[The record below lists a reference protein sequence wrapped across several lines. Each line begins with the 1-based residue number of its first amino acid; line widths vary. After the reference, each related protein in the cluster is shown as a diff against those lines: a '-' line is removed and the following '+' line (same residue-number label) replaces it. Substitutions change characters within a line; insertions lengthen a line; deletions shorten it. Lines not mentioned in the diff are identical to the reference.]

1 MNYLLKLTIVILL
14 GMSNLTYG
22 QTQRKNIV
30 IIISDDHAY
39 QAIGAYGS
47 TFASTPNIDRL
58 AKEGTLFTKAYVT
71 NSICGPSRAT
81 LLTGKYSHKNGFKDN
96 ETSNFDHGQD
106 LFVKRL
112 QQAGYKT
119 SWIGKQHLGNEP
131 QGFDYASILIGQG
144 HYFNPDF
151 INMDGTIE
159 RVEGYVS
166 DIVTTKATSW
176 LDTLDKTA
184 PFCLIIG
191 HKATHRTWM
200 PDPRD
205 FGKHDE
211 VEIALPETFYDAYE
225 GREAAQVQEMSIAK
239 DMQMGYDLKM
249 YKSPS
254 DMRKDGNFARM
265 TEEQFNQYVA
275 YYKPIQEELEASGL
289 SGRALAEWK
298 YKRYMIDYLNT
309 AESMDRNIG
318 VLLDYLDQHDL
329 ADNTLVVYLSDQGF
343 YMGEHGWFDK
353 RFMYEE
359 SFRTPMLA
367 RLPGVIEPNT
377 TTEAMVMNVDI
388 APTLLELAQVEK
400 PQDMQGVSFFS
411 ILKDN
416 KSKVRDQMYYHYY
429 ENGEHAVSP
438 HFGVSDGRYKLIR
451 FYKRVDGWELFDLE
465 KDPNELS
472 NVYGQRRYRKV
483 QKKMEDILK
492 AEIRRLEDEEAS
504 EILNSKN

>member
-1 MNYLLKLTIVILL
+1 MNYLLSLVTAILL
-14 GMSNLTYG
+14 GTVNLTYVHA
-22 QTQRKNIV
+22 QRKNIV
-30 IIISDDHAY
+30 IIISDDHSY
-39 QAIGAYGS
+39 QTIGAYGS
-47 TFASTPNIDRL
+47 EFASTPNIDRL
-58 AKEGTLFTKAYVT
+58 AKEGTLFTKAYIT

-81 LLTGKYSHKNGFKDN
+81 ILTGKYSHKNGFKDN
-96 ETSNFDHGQD
+96 ETSNFDHSQD
-106 LFVKRL
+106 LFIKRL

-119 SWIGKQHLGNEP
+119 AWIGKQHLGNEP
-131 QGFDYASILIGQG
+131 QGFDYSSILVGQG

-151 INMDGTIE
+151 INTDGSRE

-166 DIVTTKATSW
+166 DIVTEKATSW
-176 LDTLDKTA
+176 LDTLDKTT

-205 FGKHDE
+205 FGKYDG
-211 VEIALPETFYDAYE
+211 VEIVLPETFHDSYE
-225 GREAAQVQEMSIAK
+225 GREAAKIQEMSIAK

-249 YKSPS
+249 YKTPL
-254 DMRKDGNFARM
+254 DLRKDGNFARM
-265 TEEQFNQYVA
+265 TDEQFNKYLA
-275 YYKPIQEELEASGL
+275 YYQPIQEQLKQANL
-289 SGRALAEWK
+289 SGQELAEWK

-318 VLLDYLDQHDL
+318 VVLDYLDEHNL
-329 ADNTLVVYLSDQGF
+329 ADNTLVIYLSDQGF

-367 RLPGVIEPNT
+367 RLPGVIQPNT

-400 PQDMQGVSFFS
+400 PQDMQGISFLS
-411 ILKDN
+411 TLKNN
-416 KSKVRDQMYYHYY
+416 KRKVRNQMYYHYY

-451 FYKRVDGWELFDLE
+451 FYKRVNSWELFDLK

-472 NVYGQRRYRKV
+472 NVYGNRKYRKV
-483 QKKMEDILK
+483 QKKMDKILK
-492 AEIRRLEDEEAS
+492 EEIRQL
-504 EILNSKN
+504 